1 MLCGC
6 QEGSGQA
13 QPNNKPQ
20 KSRRLILVDKS
31 FLFEEEM
38 QCGLV
43 VENLNVDASFLKGTK
58 NIVSNLSFCIE
69 RGESLAIVGE
79 SGSGKTMTALSLLNL
94 LPDNCEASGNAT
106 LNCEAIDVSTQN
118 QEANGC
124 VTLNRETS
132 GVGTSFGIQLLNNK
146 NAKKLRGKEI
156 VYIPHSGVEFLN
168 PSLKI
173 KTQIFE
179 SMRLNGMK
187 GRKKMRTD
195 AIEKLQLVGIDDGA
209 QTLEKYPFELSG
221 GQAQRVLI
229 AIAMCAKPTLLIA
242 DEATKGVDEKTADDI
257 WKLMLEK
264 FSSACKIF
272 ITHNIEFASRCDKV
286 LVIKDGVVQEYG
298 ASHEVFQN
306 PQAEYTKLLL
316 KVMPKSR

>member
-1 MLCGC
+1 M
-6 QEGSGQA
+6 
-13 QPNNKPQ
+13 
-20 KSRRLILVDKS
+20 DKS
-31 FLFEEEM
+31 FYFKGGM
-38 QCGLV
+38 QGGLV
-43 VENLNVDASFLKGTK
+43 VENLNISASFLKGTK
-58 NIVSNLSFCIE
+58 NIISGLSFCIE

-94 LPDNCEASGNAT
+94 LPENCVASGVASLNCNDSGNAT
-106 LNCEAIDVSTQN
+106 LNCEAS
-118 QEANGC
+118 ESA
-124 VTLNRETS
+124 TLNCEIDDDATLC
-132 GVGTSFGIQLLNNK
+132 GIQLLNNK
-146 NAKKLRGKEI
+146 KAKKLRGKEI

-187 GRKKMRTD
+187 DKKKMRED
-195 AIEKLQLVGIDDGA
+195 AIEKLQLVGIENCP

-229 AIAMCAKPTLLIA
+229 AIAMCATPSLLIA

-257 WKLMLEK
+257 WNLMLEK
-264 FSSACKIF
+264 FSGACKIF

-286 LVIKDGVVQEYG
+286 LILKDGVLQEYG
-298 ASHEVFQN
+298 ASCEVLQN